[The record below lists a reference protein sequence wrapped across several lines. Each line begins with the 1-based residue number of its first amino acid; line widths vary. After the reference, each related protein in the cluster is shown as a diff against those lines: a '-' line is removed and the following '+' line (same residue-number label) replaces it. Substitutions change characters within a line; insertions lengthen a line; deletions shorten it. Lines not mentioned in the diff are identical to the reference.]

1 MGYIASTF
9 RLVTPLLWLINP
21 IFLMRNAVILLF
33 SLLLVA
39 SCKTQQK
46 TPVNKESVSQEK
58 TIARESKVVVTSI
71 NGKYLFEDSTNI
83 NVYLEVDF
91 LNLAS
96 ETSIEKLSEIFRV
109 QWAIVPESGIKEKL
123 KAGRVELK
131 EGPVRKSGKNY
142 QMTFQIP
149 KLKNIENGSLV
160 VDFVDIQAATKYT
173 YDLPINFYAKKVDTR
188 YQFFDSTSHDFPRFN
203 SFVYQNEKVILKSLQ
218 PNSEELFL
226 IRFKNLSGAALS
238 PMSSTKKDIMS
249 EYQAVD
255 TVKVLNGQELTL
267 SETGT
272 YLLTQNPQDVAD
284 GYGFIVVDKRYPRQ
298 TMAGDMREPL
308 VYMSTQKEIDILR
321 NTEDPKDAIDLY
333 FLNICKGNQ
342 STARQMIKNY
352 YRRVSDANRLFSN
365 YKEGWKTDKGMV
377 YIIMGPPSRVQR
389 NRQREVWLYSQSQNN
404 SEIIYTFYRK
414 TNTFT
419 DLNYELVRYPEYS
432 SYWYPYVEA
441 WRTGNVVE

>member
-1 MGYIASTF
+1 
-9 RLVTPLLWLINP
+9 
-21 IFLMRNAVILLF
+21 MRNAVILLF

-71 NGKYLFEDSTNI
+71 NAIPFEDSTNI

-203 SFVYQNEKVILKSLQ
+203 SFVYQNEK
-218 PNSEELFL
+218 
-226 IRFKNLSGAALS
+226 
-238 PMSSTKKDIMS
+238 
-249 EYQAVD
+249 
-255 TVKVLNGQELTL
+255 
-267 SETGT
+267 
-272 YLLTQNPQDVAD
+272 
-284 GYGFIVVDKRYPRQ
+284 
-298 TMAGDMREPL
+298 
-308 VYMSTQKEIDILR
+308 
-321 NTEDPKDAIDLY
+321 
-333 FLNICKGNQ
+333 
-342 STARQMIKNY
+342 
-352 YRRVSDANRLFSN
+352 
-365 YKEGWKTDKGMV
+365 
-377 YIIMGPPSRVQR
+377 
-389 NRQREVWLYSQSQNN
+389 
-404 SEIIYTFYRK
+404 
-414 TNTFT
+414 
-419 DLNYELVRYPEYS
+419 
-432 SYWYPYVEA
+432 
-441 WRTGNVVE
+441 